1 MTPSQELLNNAR
13 VLNEYLRLVKES
25 AVDSSTVIPFF
36 STDSLKLDS
45 LIYKV
50 LRDAPGYG
58 TFSETSANNHIQ
70 LITAVAREAGMAA
83 ADRSALYA
91 SALEESEMEAV
102 ALERELFL
110 QARVIDGKTE
120 EQRLA
125 I

>member
-36 STDSLKLDS
+36 STNSLKLDS
-45 LIYKV
+45 LVYKV

-91 SALEESEMEAV
+91 SALEESELEAV

>member
-45 LIYKV
+45 LVYKV

-91 SALEESEMEAV
+91 SALEESELEAV